1 MPASGLN
8 WLVYN
13 EFMPAINWCFICD
26 YAFVDDKGRA
36 SIIKTFSYIRAP
48 RLPFRYPQLFLAL
61 EFMAERGESF
71 SLGAVITSPSGKQL
85 AKMELNRKAKE
96 AQQGGK
102 VEKGFL
108 PIGFYSLQ
116 FEEVGEH
123 HIEIFVNGNSVHF
136 LPLRIIGGKEKKAV

>member
-1 MPASGLN
+1 
-8 WLVYN
+8 
-13 EFMPAINWCFICD
+13 MPAINWCFICD
-26 YAFVDDKGRA
+26 YAFVDEKGRA

-71 SLGAVITSPSGKQL
+71 SLGAVITSPAGKQL
-85 AKMELNRKAKE
+85 AKVELNRKAVE
-96 AQQGGK
+96 AKGEK

-108 PIGFYSLQ
+108 PIGFYNLQ
-116 FEEVGEH
+116 FEEAGEH

-136 LPLRIIGGKEKKAV
+136 MPLMIIGGKERAAV